1 MNTRLFRAAL
11 SILTAV
17 ILTFQATASL
27 AQPDTVKTGIYVTS
41 IHNIDFTNR
50 EYDITFWL
58 WLKYNDKK
66 FDFLRYLEIPSA
78 KSHTYEFVNVDS
90 SDNKISVLMK
100 VQCVMKDSWRVSR
113 FPFDTQKLWLT
124 IENSQYD
131 AGSLIF
137 AVDTT
142 GAIFDRRIRYSLA
155 GWQIDSCKITSGTSI
170 YETAFGIETAEKPHS
185 VYSAFK
191 MRTSISHVAPG
202 LLFLKMFMGMYVAFL
217 IGYIC
222 FYIDHSSFDS
232 RFSLSVGALFAVI
245 GNKYIVESS
254 LPEATTFTLVDS
266 LHGLTLIFIM
276 LTVLATAISLKLTT
290 SNKRLSASR
299 FDIIAA
305 QVLLVVY
312 VCLNIHFIWQAI
324 QG

>member
-1 MNTRLFRAAL
+1 
-11 SILTAV
+11 
-17 ILTFQATASL
+17 
-27 AQPDTVKTGIYVTS
+27 
-41 IHNIDFTNR
+41 
-50 EYDITFWL
+50 
-58 WLKYNDKK
+58 
-66 FDFLRYLEIPSA
+66 
-78 KSHTYEFVNVDS
+78 
-90 SDNKISVLMK
+90 
-100 VQCVMKDSWRVSR
+100 
-113 FPFDTQKLWLT
+113 
-124 IENSQYD
+124 
-131 AGSLIF
+131 
-137 AVDTT
+137 
-142 GAIFDRRIRYSLA
+142 
-155 GWQIDSCKITSGTSI
+155 
-170 YETAFGIETAEKPHS
+170 
-185 VYSAFK
+185 

-290 SNKRLSASR
+290 SSKRFNASR

-305 QVLLVVY
+305 QVLLVIY
-312 VCLNIHFIWQAI
+312 VSLNIHFIWQAV

>member
-1 MNTRLFRAAL
+1 MNSRLFRAAL
-11 SILTAV
+11 PLLIAVLLTLQITPSI
-17 ILTFQATASL
+17 

-58 WLKYNDKK
+58 WLKYKDKK
-66 FDFLRYLEIPSA
+66 FDFLRYLEIPNA

-90 SDNKISVLMK
+90 SENKISVLMK

-142 GAIFDRRIRYSLA
+142 GGIFDRRIRYSLA
-155 GWQIDSCKITSGTSI
+155 GWQIDSCKISSGTSI
-170 YETAFGIETAEKPHS
+170 YETSFGIDTSEKPHS

-222 FYIDHSSFDS
+222 FFIDHSSFDS

-266 LHGLTLIFIM
+266 LHGLTLIFIL
-276 LTVLATAISLKLTT
+276 LTVLATTISLKITT
-290 SNKRLSASR
+290 SNKKLSAR
-299 FDIIAA
+299 KFDMIAA
-305 QVLLVVY
+305 QALLLIY
-312 VCLNIHFIWQAI
+312 VSFNIYFISQAI
-324 QG
+324 RG